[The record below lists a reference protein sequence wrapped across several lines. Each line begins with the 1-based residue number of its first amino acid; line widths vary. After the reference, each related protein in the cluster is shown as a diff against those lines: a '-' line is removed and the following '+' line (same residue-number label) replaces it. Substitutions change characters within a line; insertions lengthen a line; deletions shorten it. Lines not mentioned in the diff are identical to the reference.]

1 MTALLRK
8 NADPNATDEFVLPE
22 SFKKAAQEL
31 KNEQQTITQELEKAK
46 AESVVRKTDEST
58 RVFNL
63 RQHQVV
69 SKIKELEQRKVKAEK
84 ELNALLQQ
92 KNSKLHEDLKKVTD
106 VLVNETLKIAP
117 FEKELENGMSKISN
131 LKNEMQQFFESS
143 LDERKKSSH
152 FIEDQTREIQQLGE
166 LVKGTMNVLEKDF
179 HRMNLDI
186 DKLSME
192 KIEIISCLG
201 RLKEEVFA
209 KESILRTFELK
220 REELQQIESV
230 IMLHQKEL
238 PVYLEAKAKHD
249 SLITELGELKAKQLE
264 INGQIQMSQ
273 QERMEIHHQNSR
285 LEFTL
290 SQVDEQISTRKEVL
304 MVIEKDILEAKKR
317 LESTRGEEF
326 DLNRSYQL
334 ELVNLAKIRTE
345 ISQAEGMR
353 SASLLMQEES
363 FDFYK
368 LKKETYT
375 RELELLEVAH
385 QARVSQLETEF
396 QSKKLQWESEF
407 KVFCE
412 GRENDFKFH
421 LEALDAE
428 DLEEIKKKK
437 SELSSQVVEL
447 IVRQSLKEGF
457 SSVGQRTDDA
467 RSEVDGLFD
476 RLFGR
481 TNRWKLW

>member
-84 ELNALLQQ
+84 ELNALLHQ

-152 FIEDQTREIQQLGE
+152 FIEDQTREIHQLGE
-166 LVKGTMNVLEKDF
+166 LVKGTMNVLEKDL

-209 KESILRTFELK
+209 KESIIRTCELK

-230 IMLHQKEL
+230 IKHHQKEL
-238 PVYLEAKAKHD
+238 PAYHEARAKHD
-249 SLITELGELKAKQLE
+249 FLVIEVEELKNKQTE
-264 INGQIQMSQ
+264 ISASIQVAQ
-273 QERMEIHHQNSR
+273 QERLEVLSQTSR

-290 SQVDEQISTRKEVL
+290 SQVGDQILSRKEAL
-304 MVIEKDILEAKKR
+304 SEIEKVILEAKKR

-326 DLNRSYQL
+326 DLHRSYQL
-334 ELVNLAKIRTE
+334 ELVNLTKIRTE
-345 ISQAEGMR
+345 ISQAEGLR
-353 SASLLMQEES
+353 SAALLMQEES

-368 LKKETYT
+368 IKKETYA
-375 RELELLEVAH
+375 RELELLDVAY
-385 QARVSQLETEF
+385 QSRVSQLETEY

-407 KVFCE
+407 KVYCE
-412 GRENDFKFH
+412 GKENDFKFH

-457 SSVGQRTDDA
+457 SSVGQRSDEA
-467 RSEVDGLFD
+467 RNEVDGIFE

-481 TNRWKLW
+481 TNRWKFW

>member
-179 HRMNLDI
+179 HRINLDI

-209 KESILRTFELK
+209 KESILRTCELK

-249 SLITELGELKAKQLE
+249 SLIAELGELKAKQLE

-368 LKKETYT
+368 VKKETYT

-457 SSVGQRTDDA
+457 SSVGQRTDEA

>member
-1 MTALLRK
+1 MTALLKK

-31 KNEQQTITQELEKAK
+31 KTEQQMVTQELEKAK

-69 SKIKELEQRKVKAEK
+69 SKIKELEQRKARAEK

-92 KNSKLHEDLKKVTD
+92 KNSKLHDDLKKVTD
-106 VLVNETLKIAP
+106 VLVNETRKIAP

-166 LVKGTMNVLEKDF
+166 LVKGTMSVLEKDL

-192 KIEIISCLG
+192 KIEIISSLG

-209 KESILRTFELK
+209 KESVLRTCELK
-220 REELQQIESV
+220 REELQQIEST
-230 IMLHQKEL
+230 IALHSKEL
-238 PVYLEAKAKHD
+238 PAFHEARAKYESLLIEMGEIRNKKNEINAEIQVAIQEKIEILGQNNRMELTLAQIGD
-249 SLITELGELKAKQLE
+249 QLSSRKEALSLIEKE
-264 INGQIQMSQ
+264 I
-273 QERMEIHHQNSR
+273 
-285 LEFTL
+285 L
-290 SQVDEQISTRKEVL
+290 D
-304 MVIEKDILEAKKR
+304 AKKR
-317 LESTRGEEF
+317 LESTREEEF
-326 DLNRSYQL
+326 DLKGAYQL
-334 ELVNLAKIRTE
+334 EVSHLSKISTE
-345 ISQAEGMR
+345 IAQSEGIR
-353 SASLLMQEES
+353 SAALLLQKES
-363 FDFYK
+363 YEFYK
-368 LKKETYT
+368 TKKETYT
-375 RELELLEVAH
+375 RELELLEFAH
-385 QARVSQLETEF
+385 QAKISQLDSEF

-407 KVFCE
+407 KSFCE
-412 GRENDFKFH
+412 GKENDFKFH

-428 DLEEIKKKK
+428 DLEEIKRKK
-437 SELSSQVVEL
+437 SEILIQVVE
-447 IVRQSLKEGF
+447 VVVKQCLKEGF
-457 SSVGQRTDDA
+457 SSVEQKSNEA
-467 RSEVDGLFD
+467 RKEVETIFD
-476 RLFGR
+476 KVFGK
-481 TNRWKLW
+481 TNRWRPW